1 MQKKRLCC
9 GTFRTEMEA
18 ACKVGCTILS
28 HVPETFAKRCKHFEP
43 LGIEVD
49 GCLENIALADFSILV
64 DDSIDTEVSQ
74 DSRTARSLPLEDAQL
89 NKAGELPTSELH
101 VEAALQEIE
110 FELEIGVAFDYVRS
124 SDSAKRQQVC

>member
-1 MQKKRLCC
+1 MQKKRLYC
-9 GTFRTEMEA
+9 GTFRTEIGA
-18 ACKVGCTILS
+18 ACEVGCTILS

-89 NKAGELPTSELH
+89 NKAGELPTSEL
-101 VEAALQEIE
+101 EAALQEIE
-110 FELEIGVAFDYVRS
+110 FELEMAVAFDYVRA
-124 SDSAKRQQVC
+124 SDSTKRQKVC